1 MKAPST
7 TFRTAFGPGDSM
19 PTAVYAAPAVFGVI
33 SLLLGCVMLFSSHER
48 NWIRVM
54 AFCCLLAA
62 LPLLWQASLGFPRP
76 TDLDL
81 AKPSGTVVSYVV
93 DEPKSIF
100 VWLVPD
106 GSKLPRAYS
115 FPFEASKALQLQRA
129 FADAR
134 QRGGEIRMEPG
145 GSNKSGSLSD
155 ARGNPGQGSADA
167 SRASDRTVDD
177 PDFYPVPQRA
187 DPLKSE
193 TRTSTE

>member
-1 MKAPST
+1 
-7 TFRTAFGPGDSM
+7 M

-62 LPLLWQASLGFPRP
+62 LPMLWQTSLGFPRP
-76 TDLDL
+76 TGLVL
-81 AKPSGTVVSYVV
+81 GKPLGTVVSYVV

-106 GSKLPRAYS
+106 GSKLPRVYS
-115 FPFEASKALQLQRA
+115 FSFEARTALQLQSA

-134 QRGGEIRMEPG
+134 QRGSEVRMEPG

-155 ARGNPGQGSADA
+155 ARDSPGQSRADA
-167 SRASDRTVDD
+167 TGASDRTADG

-187 DPLKSE
+187 DPLKVE
-193 TRTSTE
+193 TRASTD

>member
-1 MKAPST
+1 
-7 TFRTAFGPGDSM
+7 M
-19 PTAVYAAPAVFGVI
+19 PTAVYAAPAVFGGI
-33 SLLLGCVMLFSSHER
+33 SLILGCVMLFSSHER

-54 AFCCLLAA
+54 AFCCLVAA
-62 LPLLWQASLGFPRP
+62 LPMLWQASLGFPRP

-81 AKPSGTVVSYVV
+81 GKPSGTVVSYVV

-106 GSKLPRAYS
+106 GGKLPRAYS
-115 FPFEASKALQLQRA
+115 FSFETRKALQLQKA

-134 QRGGEIRMEPG
+134 QHGSEVRMEPA

-155 ARGNPGQGSADA
+155 ARGQSRADA
-167 SRASDRTVDD
+167 LDAGDRTANG

-187 DPLKSE
+187 DPLKAE
-193 TRTSTE
+193 TRASTE

>member
-1 MKAPST
+1 
-7 TFRTAFGPGDSM
+7 M
-19 PTAVYAAPAVFGVI
+19 PTAVYAAPVVFGVI

-54 AFCCLLAA
+54 AFGCLVAA
-62 LPLLWQASLGFPRP
+62 LPMLWQASLGLPRP

-81 AKPSGTVVSYVV
+81 RKPSGTVVSYVV

-115 FPFEASKALQLQRA
+115 FSFETRKALQLQKA

-134 QRGGEIRMEPG
+134 QHGSEVRMDLG
-145 GSNKSGSLSD
+145 GSNKSGNPADPHGS
-155 ARGNPGQGSADA
+155 PGQIRAEATGS
-167 SRASDRTVDD
+167 SDRPTDG
-177 PDFYPVPQRA
+177 PDFYPAPQRA
-187 DPLKSE
+187 NPLKAD
-193 TRTSTE
+193 TRANTE